1 MCVHREIAGA
11 HFTGCCPADLE
22 RKEMGGSMTTEKTAE
37 VPAAGVAPSA
47 ISQAFQVASEN
58 SVEQALADV
67 LAEILSVDRVSVDD
81 HFFDDLGADSM
92 VMARFCA
99 RARKRPDLPSVS
111 MKDVYGAP
119 TVRRLAAALGES
131 EPGPAEP
138 PPEPDDTPG
147 AGGKFA
153 YILCGTLQL
162 LIFVAYISLTSFIT
176 ARAYDWVS
184 ADVGILREYLRSV
197 VVGGALFLGTAILPI
212 IMKWVLIGRWKRQ
225 EIPVWSLAYVRF
237 WLVKTLVRANPLV
250 LVCIGSPLYVLY
262 LRALGAKVGKGVAIF
277 SRSVPVCTDL
287 LTIGEGTVIRK
298 EAIFPGYRAHAGRI
312 QTGTVTIGKDAF
324 VGEKTVLDI
333 GSSLGDG
340 AQIGHASSLHSG
352 QAVPDGEHWHG
363 SPAQEADVDY
373 QVVEPARCSLVRR
386 ISYATW
392 QLVSVLV
399 LWVPLG
405 FAGVNLILTGV
416 PKLGEY
422 FSQEVLHPT
431 GWAFWREALIL
442 STALYFGAALF
453 GIVFVYTVPR
463 LLSYAIKPGA
473 LYPLYGIRY
482 SIHRTIAR
490 ITNLK
495 FYMYLFG
502 DSSYIVHYLQGL
514 GFKLSRAEQTGSNFG
529 TTVVHES
536 PYLTTVGRGTMVAD
550 GLSVINADYS
560 STSFRASPTSIG
572 PHNFLGNNIAYPS
585 QGRTGANCL
594 LATKVMVPIDGKIRE
609 GVGLLGSP
617 SFEIPR
623 TVERDGRFDH
633 MAKGEELRRNLR
645 AKNRYNLRTVGVAL
659 LARWVYI
666 FALTLLAMAAAGNY
680 QVFGAEAVAVQLI
693 IVLLFS
699 LIYFVLLERAVAG
712 FRRLRPQLC
721 SIYDPYFW
729 WHERYW
735 KLVLPQID
743 RMLAGTPFKNIVTRL
758 LGVRLGKRVFD
769 DGCAMTERT
778 LTAIG
783 DGCTL
788 NAGSV
793 LQCHSQEDG
802 TFKSDRITIGA
813 GCTLGVGAFVHY
825 GVTMG
830 DGSVLGPDAFLMKGE
845 DVPERARWAGN
856 PAREMRVS
864 SPASVPSLS

>member
-1 MCVHREIAGA
+1 VHREIAGA
-11 HFTGCCPADLE
+11 HFAGGCPADLE

-37 VPAAGVAPSA
+37 VSAAGTAPSA
-47 ISQAFQVASEN
+47 ISQSFQVASKN
-58 SVEQALADV
+58 NVEQALAEA
-67 LAEILSVDRVSVDD
+67 LAEILSVDSVSVDD

-99 RARKRPDLPSVS
+99 RVRKRPELPSVS
-111 MKDVYGAP
+111 MKDIYATP
-119 TVRRLAAALGES
+119 TIRRLAAALGES
-131 EPGPAEP
+131 EPSPVEP
-138 PPEPDDTPG
+138 SPPETDDTPG

-153 YILCGTLQL
+153 YILCGTLQFL
-162 LIFVAYISLTSFIT
+162 LFVAYMSLTSFIT
-176 ARAYDWVS
+176 ARSYDWVS
-184 ADVGILREYLRSV
+184 ADVGIVREYLRSV
-197 VVGGALFLGTAILPI
+197 VVGGVLLLTTTILPI
-212 IMKWVLIGRWKRQ
+212 IMKWVLIGRWKQQ
-225 EIPVWSLAYVRF
+225 EIRVWSLAYVRF
-237 WLVKTLVRANPLV
+237 WFVKSLIRANPLV
-250 LVCIGSPLYVLY
+250 LVSIGSPLYVLY
-262 LRALGAKVGKGVAIF
+262 LRALGAKVGKNVAIF

-298 EAIFPGYRAHAGRI
+298 EAVFPGYRAHAGRI
-312 QTGTVTIGKDAF
+312 QTGTVTIGKNAF

-340 AQIGHASSLHSG
+340 SQIGHASSLHSG

-363 SPAQEADVDY
+363 SPAQPADVDY
-373 QVVEPARCSLVRR
+373 QVVEPARCGLLRK
-386 ISYATW
+386 ISYTTW
-392 QLVSVLV
+392 QLVTLLIV
-399 LWVPLG
+399 WVPLG
-405 FAGVNLILTGV
+405 FAGVNIILTGI
-416 PKLGEY
+416 PKIGEN
-422 FSQEVLHPT
+422 FSQELVYPT
-431 GWAFWREALIL
+431 GWAFWREVLVL
-442 STALYFGAALF
+442 STVLYFGAAIF

-463 LLSYAIKPGA
+463 LLRYAIKPGA
-473 LYPLYGIRY
+473 IYPLYGIRY

-529 TTVVHES
+529 MTVVHES

-560 STSFRASPTSIG
+560 NTSFRASPTSIG

-623 TVERDGRFDH
+623 TVERDSRFDH
-633 MAKGEELRRNLR
+633 MAKGEEFRRNLR
-645 AKNRYNLRTVGVAL
+645 MKNRYNLRTVGVVL

-666 FALTLLAMAAAGNY
+666 FVLTLLAMAAAGNY
-680 QVFGAEAVAVQLI
+680 QMFGAEAVAVQLV

-699 LIYFVLLERAVAG
+699 LVYFVLLERGVAG

-743 RMLAGTPFKNIVTRL
+743 RMLAGTPFKNIVSRV
-758 LGVRLGKRVFD
+758 LGVRMGKRVFD
-769 DGCAMTERT
+769 DGCFMTERT

-802 TFKSDRITIGA
+802 TFKSDHITIGA

-845 DVPERARWAGN
+845 DVPEGAHWAGN
-856 PAREMRVS
+856 PAREMRMSCSVS
-864 SPASVPSLS
+864 LPSLQ